1 MTSSILAFLLP
12 IGIDNSK
19 LSHKSVGRA
28 SKIPAISSG
37 VSTGFVIG
45 CVEIEASCDRAEC
58 TSCKRLEILRETL
71 VKPNIIPPV
80 ASNEISK
87 PHMSKFV
94 RYYARPQF
102 SIAPI
107 EKSGI
112 PIKSSLAYLPYAAT
126 SGLPHTLKVT
136 FSGSTADLNLET
148 TNATKYFLYL
158 KIILRDMQ

>member
-1 MTSSILAFLLP
+1 
-12 IGIDNSK
+12 
-19 LSHKSVGRA
+19 

-58 TSCKRLEILRETL
+58 NSCKRFEILCETF
-71 VKPNIIPPV
+71 VEPNIIPPV

-94 RYYARPQF
+94 RYYTRPQF

-112 PIKSSLAYLPYAAT
+112 PIKSSLAYVPYVAT
-126 SGLPHTLKVT
+126 SGLPHTLRVT
-136 FSGSTADLNLET
+136 FSGSTAGLNSET
-148 TNATKYFLYL
+148 TNATRYVD
-158 KIILRDMQ
+158 ILALLVMNMSHV

>member
-1 MTSSILAFLLP
+1 
-12 IGIDNSK
+12 
-19 LSHKSVGRA
+19 

-45 CVEIEASCDRAEC
+45 CVETEASCDRAEC
-58 TSCKRLEILRETL
+58 TSCERLEILRETF
-71 VKPNIIPPV
+71 VKPNIIPPI

-87 PHMSKFV
+87 PHMSKFM

-126 SGLPHTLKVT
+126 SGLPHTLRVT
-136 FSGSTADLNLET
+136 LSGSTADLNLET
-148 TNATKYFLYL
+148 TNATKYVD
-158 KIILRDMQ
+158 ILTLVVANVSHI